1 MTTPLRHEGIILVAD
16 DNEANRELLSALLSA
31 EGYQVVGAVDGQQAL
46 DRVDSDS
53 IDLALLDVVMPR
65 RTGFEACLAI
75 KSKPETRLIPVV
87 LLTSLN
93 GDDDRIRGIMCGAD
107 DFLTKPVNK
116 HELLARVHSL
126 LRLKQFT
133 DELDNAEAVL
143 FSLALSIEAKD
154 PYTEGHCDR
163 LSKYSVALGEKL
175 GLSEDLRVALRR
187 GGLVHDIG
195 KLAVPEH
202 ILLKPGPLTPEE
214 RKIMEQHT
222 IAGERICAPLRSFR
236 HVLPIIRHHHEK
248 QDGSGYPDGLKGEQI
263 PLTARILQ
271 VTDIYDALSTDRPYR
286 KALPVQKAFAIMR
299 EEVKRGWWD
308 GSLIDQLE
316 RLVAESVLQLAD
328 AGAKNER

>member
-1 MTTPLRHEGIILVAD
+1 MPAREGHHQTVLVAD
-16 DNEANRELLSALLSA
+16 DNEANRDLLSALLSA
-31 EGYQVVGAVDGQQAL
+31 EGYQVICAADGQQAL
-46 DRVDSDS
+46 EHVNSGS

-65 RTGFEACLAI
+65 PSGFELCQAI
-75 KSKPETRLIPVV
+75 KSNPETRLIPVI

-93 GDDDRIRGIMCGAD
+93 SDQDRIHGIMCGAD
-107 DFLTKPVNK
+107 EFLNKPVNK

-133 DELDNAEAVL
+133 DELDNAETVL

-163 LSKYSVALGEKL
+163 LSKYSVALAEKL
-175 GLSEDLRVALRR
+175 GLPDHLRVALRR
-187 GGLVHDIG
+187 GGLIHDIG

-222 IAGERICAPLRSFR
+222 IEGERICAPLRSFR
-236 HVLPIIRHHHEK
+236 NVLPIIRHHHEK

-271 VTDIYDALSTDRPYR
+271 VTDIYDALTTDRPYR
-286 KALPVQKAFAIMR
+286 KALPVEKAMAIMR

-308 GSLIDQLE
+308 GSLVNEMEVLVTESAVPVAGSRANRE
-316 RLVAESVLQLAD
+316 R
-328 AGAKNER
+328 